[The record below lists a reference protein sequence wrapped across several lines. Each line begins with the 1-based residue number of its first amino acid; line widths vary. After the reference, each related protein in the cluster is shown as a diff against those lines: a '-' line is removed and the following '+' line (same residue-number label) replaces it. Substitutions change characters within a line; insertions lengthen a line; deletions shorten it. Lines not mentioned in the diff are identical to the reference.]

1 MHEIL
6 CRELKY
12 EEGNNELQA
21 YLKDSPG
28 SDFSGEL
35 VDNSDGIKSFT
46 YLSLHVKP
54 EMRRQGIASKLV
66 SNLAAAAIYYG
77 ANSFEG
83 SVSSEHTLKIFD
95 KLFGEDNI
103 EYYDYDNENNRVYL
117 PMTNSQAISS
127 LERAANF
134 ESSLEWRDHNIE
146 VDVNLSDPVL
156 NLPTPIFAKPVRTYN
171 SSIYRT

>member
-1 MHEIL
+1 MYEVL
-6 CRELKY
+6 CQELKY

-35 VDNSDGIKSFT
+35 VNNPDGTKSFT
-46 YLSLHVKP
+46 FLSLHVKP
-54 EMRRQGIASKLV
+54 EMRRQGIAGKLV
-66 SNLAAAAIYYG
+66 SNLAGAALHYG
-77 ANSFEG
+77 ITTFEG
-83 SVSSEHTLKIFD
+83 PVSSEHTLKIFD

-103 EYYDYDNENNRVYL
+103 EYYNNDYKKNRFYL

-127 LERAANF
+127 LERAAEF

-146 VDVNLSDPVL
+146 VVVDLSDPAL
-156 NLPTPIFAKPVRTYN
+156 SLPTPVFKARANRK
-171 SSIYRT
+171 

>member
-12 EEGNNELQA
+12 VEGNDELQA

-35 VDNSDGIKSFT
+35 VDNSDGTKSFT

-54 EMRRQGIASKLV
+54 EMRRNGIASELV
-66 SNLAAAAIYYG
+66 SSLAAAAIHYG
-77 ANSFEG
+77 ANTFEG
-83 SVSSEHTLKIFD
+83 SVSSEHTLKIFA

-117 PMTNSQAISS
+117 PMTNEQAISS
-127 LERAANF
+127 LERATEF
-134 ESSLEWRDHNIE
+134 ESNLEWRDHYIE
-146 VDVNLSDPVL
+146 VDVNLSDPAL
-156 NLPTPIFAKPVRTYN
+156 SLPTPVFQARTN
-171 SSIYRT
+171 I

>member
-12 EEGNNELQA
+12 EEGNDELQA

-35 VDNSDGIKSFT
+35 VNNPDGTKSFT

-54 EMRRQGIASKLV
+54 EMRRQGVAGKLV
-66 SNLAAAAIYYG
+66 GNLAAAAIHYG

-83 SVSSEHTLKIFD
+83 SVSSPSTLKIFD

-103 EYYDYDNENNRVYL
+103 EYFDYDNENKRVYL
-117 PMTNSQAISS
+117 PLTNIQAISS
-127 LERAANF
+127 LDRATNF
-134 ESSLEWRDHNIE
+134 ESNLEWRDHNIE
-146 VDVNLSDPVL
+146 AVVDLSDPAL
-156 NLPTPIFAKPVRTYN
+156 SLPTPVFKARANRK
-171 SSIYRT
+171 

>member
-12 EEGNNELQA
+12 EEGNDELQA

-35 VDNSDGIKSFT
+35 VNNPDGTKSFT

-66 SNLAAAAIYYG
+66 SNLAAAAIHYG

-103 EYYDYDNENNRVYL
+103 EYFDYDNENKRVYL
-117 PMTNSQAISS
+117 PLTNIQAISS
-127 LERAANF
+127 LDRATNF
-134 ESSLEWRDHNIE
+134 ESNLEWRDHNIE
-146 VDVNLSDPVL
+146 AVVDLSDPAL
-156 NLPTPIFAKPVRTYN
+156 SLPTPVFKARANRK
-171 SSIYRT
+171 

>member
-66 SNLAAAAIYYG
+66 SNLAAAAIHYG

-127 LERAANF
+127 LERAASF
-134 ESSLEWRDHNIE
+134 ESNLEWRDHNIE
-146 VDVNLSDPVL
+146 VDVNLSDPDL
-156 NLPTPIFAKPVRTYN
+156 SLPTPVFEDHTNRK
-171 SSIYRT
+171 